1 MTFPINIHLFGFEI
15 STHLV
20 TEIAAF
26 FLGYRFY
33 AYLKKKNPTTL
44 STEKG
49 LVILISAALGA
60 LLFSRL
66 IAALENLDDWKNAP
80 NFWLYLYGS
89 KTVVGGFL
97 GGWLFVEVAKKLL
110 KITKSTGDLMA
121 FPIIFALI
129 IGRIGCFSQG
139 IHEQTYGYPTSWI
152 TGMDLGDGIIRHP
165 LALYEIVYLLLIA
178 VFLYI
183 IQRKQ
188 KLEDGFQFKLMMF
201 IYFAY
206 RFFAEWAKPHNPLLI
221 GLTSIQLGILVC
233 YLSYSKTIFK
243 LIIHPKNTLYGART

>member
-1 MTFPINIHLFGFEI
+1 MNFPIDIHLFNTTI

-33 AYLKKKNPTTL
+33 AYLKKKNPTQL
-44 STEKG
+44 SMEKG
-49 LVILISAALGA
+49 LVILIAAALGA
-60 LLFSRL
+60 LIFSRL
-66 IAALENLDDWKNAP
+66 IAALENLEEWKNAP
-80 NFWLYLYGS
+80 NFWVYLYGS

-97 GGWLFVEVAKKLL
+97 GGWLFVELAKKIL
-110 KITKSTGDLMA
+110 KITKSTGDIMA
-121 FPIIFALI
+121 YPIIFALI

-178 VFLYI
+178 GFLNI

-206 RFFAEWAKPHNPLLI
+206 RFFAEWVKPHHPLII
-221 GLTSIQLGILVC
+221 GLTSIQLGVLAC

-243 LIIHPKNTLYGART
+243 LIIHPKNTLYGSRT